1 MTRSAQTKIHA
12 ASGTLGLL
20 IILTFF
26 TATVI
31 VEIGGNLVAIAA
43 VKRAIAYGLIVLVPA
58 MAAAGI
64 TGMMLGGS
72 SNAPAIQTKQ
82 KRMRIIGANG
92 VLVLVPCALALH
104 LLAQRGSFGTAFYV
118 VQAVELMAGPVNIG
132 LMALNVRDGL
142 RLSGRLRR

>member
-1 MTRSAQTKIHA
+1 MTRSLQTKIHA

-20 IILTFF
+20 IILIFF

-31 VEIGGNLVAIAA
+31 VEIGGDLVAIAA
-43 VKRAIAYGLIVLVPA
+43 VKRAIAYGLIALIPA
-58 MAAAGI
+58 MVAAGV
-64 TGMMLGGS
+64 TGMMLGGRS
-72 SNAPAIQTKQ
+72 SAPAICVKQ

-92 VLVLVPCALALH
+92 ALVLAPCALALH
-104 LLAQRGSFGTAFYV
+104 LLAQAGSFGATFYA
-118 VQAVELMAGPVNIG
+118 VQAVELVAGPVNIA